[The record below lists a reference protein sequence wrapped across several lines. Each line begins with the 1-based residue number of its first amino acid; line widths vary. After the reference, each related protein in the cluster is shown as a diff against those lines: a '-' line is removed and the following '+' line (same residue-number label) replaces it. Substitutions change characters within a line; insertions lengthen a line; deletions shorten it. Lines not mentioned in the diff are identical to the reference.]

1 MEEFDQSAK
10 RIAEELTALRRRCEA
25 RFIEVKLVACQMA
38 VPHDGLGQ
46 TADVRLVRYANAVR
60 LEVRRAG
67 HWRPLEYFPD
77 EIDAL
82 GAAAESRAL
91 HSACLPELRALE
103 PFTFE
108 LVQRGAEASPQPAQP
123 FRRGTRW
130 SGGRLVR
137 LPGASHK
144 AWLTPR

>member
-1 MEEFDQSAK
+1 MTSMEEFDQSAK

-46 TADVRLVRYANAVR
+46 TA
-60 LEVRRAG
+60 EVRRAG